1 MTAFP
6 RVIPVLTISDGYLVK
21 PVKFGRSKYIGDP
34 INAVKIFNEKR
45 VDELFIC
52 DIDASVKGRPIDYGL
67 IEEIATEAFMP
78 VGYGGGIAAVSEA
91 ERIVGLGIEKV
102 VLGSAMARRPDLVS
116 EVSQSLGSSST
127 VVSVDFRKRL
137 TGYDTVAVHGTT
149 SLGIG
154 PVDLARRAEA
164 LGAGEILLSSVDRES
179 TFSGYD
185 VKQIAAVAAAVDI
198 PVVALGGARGMDDF
212 REGLAAGASGV
223 AAGGAFV
230 LNGKHRAVLITYP
243 SVAEVESLRA
253 PADAR

>member
-21 PVKFGRSKYIGDP
+21 PVKFGKSKYIGDP
-34 INAVKIFNEKR
+34 VNAVKIFNEKR

-52 DIDASVKGRPIDYGL
+52 DIDASAKGTPIDFAL

-78 VGYGGGIAAVSEA
+78 VGYGGGIADVASA

-102 VLGSAMARRPDLVS
+102 VLGSALLRRPGLVTD
-116 EVSQSLGSSST
+116 VAASLGASST
-127 VVSVDFRKRL
+127 VVSVDYRKKL
-137 TGYDTVAVHGTT
+137 TGYDTMAVHGTK
-149 SLGIG
+149 SLGMS
-154 PVDLARRAEA
+154 PVDLARRAEE
-164 LGAGEILLSSVDRES
+164 LGAGEILLSSIDREC

-185 VKQIAAVAAAVDI
+185 MKQIAAVASAVDI
-198 PVVALGGARGMDDF
+198 PVVALGGARGVDDF

-223 AAGGAFV
+223 AAGSAFV

-243 SVAEVESLRA
+243 SVAEVESLRN
-253 PADAR
+253 PADSR